1 MSENE
6 GGYEVLDGGVG
17 LVTIRC
23 RESGQTMTMYA
34 DEALGVGRVL
44 AADDIAAL
52 TAEVERLRAERDAAQ
67 ADLRYAQHQIR
78 GLEIEVDGAK
88 NERDEARGQSWTIAA
103 GAIRLECDSCGAV
116 MVERRGD
123 A

>member
-23 RESGQTMTMYA
+23 RESGQAMTMWA

-52 TAEVERLRAERDAAQ
+52 TAEVERLRAAYSKA
-67 ADLRYAQHQIR
+67 L
-78 GLEIEVDGAK
+78 LEIEGI
-88 NERDEARGQSWTIAA
+88 RQSCVAS
-103 GAIRLECDSCGAV
+103 LEFLGGFGSIDPTG
-116 MVERRGD
+116 GD
-123 A
+123 V